1 MNFSAGA
8 SGGQSIMRAIRSSKS
23 AISVKNRASSI
34 GESSAKAKS
43 KIPPKP
49 EPLTDQQLLKKI
61 NNEVKK
67 SRVFN
72 QINIRQLPDH
82 IIHREVR
89 DKNLFRPKKGGLELK
104 QEEGLLALEADS
116 GDDGQHAKR
125 RRVDYFLE
133 KEIIGDYH
141 IGLARDAAFAR
152 HKDTTEWSG
161 QDIMPRF
168 DPYKARAAVDSLD
181 SIRVWPYSVHGLV
194 KRARVLLKYIMN
206 SMIVDNMMTCLVL
219 GNTVV
224 LGLGYYNAPAEVE
237 DFCTSANVFFTI
249 VFAIE
254 MALNITAKGPGKWL
268 ADKMNWMDGF
278 IVFLSLAELLF
289 LSGSNLG
296 ALRSLRIMRVFR
308 ILRVARLL
316 RGLKMMGLLIRVI
329 ANAAESFMY
338 LGMLLFLFVFI
349 YALLGMQLFGGD
361 ITDPNVAGTL

>member
-1 MNFSAGA
+1 MK
-8 SGGQSIMRAIRSSKS
+8 AIRSSKS
-23 AISVKNRASSI
+23 AMSVKNRASSI

-49 EPLTDQQLLKKI
+49 EPLTDKQILKKI
-61 NNEVKK
+61 NNEVMKA
-67 SRVFN
+67 RVFN

-82 IIHREVR
+82 IVRREVV
-89 DKNLFRPKKGGLELK
+89 DKNLFRKKKGGLELK

-116 GDDGQHAKR
+116 GDEGQPATGARR

-141 IGLARDAAFAR
+141 ISLARDAAFAR

-168 DPYKARAAVDSLD
+168 DPYKARAAIDSLD
-181 SIRVWPYSVHGLV
+181 SIRVWPYSVHGLA
-194 KRARVLLKYIMN
+194 KRIRVLLKYIMN
-206 SMIVDNMMTCLVL
+206 SMIVDNLMTLLVL

-224 LGLGYYNAPAEVE
+224 LGLGYYNAPDEIT

-249 VFAIE
+249 VFAVE
-254 MALNITAKGPGKWL
+254 MVLKIIAVGPGKWL

-278 IVFLSLAELLF
+278 IVLLSLAELLF

-316 RGLKMMGLLIRVI
+316 RGL
-329 ANAAESFMY
+329 
-338 LGMLLFLFVFI
+338 
-349 YALLGMQLFGGD
+349 
-361 ITDPNVAGTL
+361 

>member
-1 MNFSAGA
+1 MNFSAGL
-8 SGGQSIMRAIRSSKS
+8 SGGVSIMKAIRSSKS
-23 AISVKNRASSI
+23 ALSVKNKASSM
-34 GESSAKAKS
+34 GESSAKPKS

-49 EPLTDQQLLKKI
+49 EPLTDKQILKKI
-61 NNEVKK
+61 NNEVMK

-82 IIHREVR
+82 IVHREVV
-89 DKNLFRPKKGGLELK
+89 DKNLFRKKKGGLELK
-104 QEEGLLALEADS
+104 QEEGLLTLEAES
-116 GDDGQHAKR
+116 DGEAGARR

-133 KEIIGDYH
+133 KEVIGDYH
-141 IGLARDAAFAR
+141 ISLARDAAFAR
-152 HKDTTEWSG
+152 HKDSTEWSG
-161 QDIMPRF
+161 QDIMPRY

-181 SIRVWPYSVHGLV
+181 SIRVWPYSVHGVV
-194 KRARVLLKYIMN
+194 KRMRVLLKYIMN
-206 SMIVDNMMTCLVL
+206 STIVDNFMTLLVL

-224 LGLGYYNAPAEVE
+224 LGLGYYGAPDPIVN
-237 DFCTSANVFFTI
+237 FCTSANVFFTI
-249 VFAIE
+249 AFAIE
-254 MALNITAKGPGKWL
+254 MVLKITAIGPGKWL
-268 ADKMNWMDGF
+268 ADKMNWMDGT

-338 LGMLLFLFVFI
+338 LGMLLILFVFI
-349 YALLGMQLFGGD
+349 YALLGMQLFGGN
-361 ITDPNVAGTL
+361 ITDPAVVGTL